1 MGDEDWKEMLAELG
15 SIYFM
20 TEEERDRATEGLT
33 GSREFTFPFM
43 AAGIGAYAAA
53 YRKDGELARRVWK
66 ELLSTII
73 NGESREGFNQ
83 RRIANQGNREALRE
97 IPWVSTNFVAQF
109 CLNAIMA
116 LELIRDW
123 IPATLREAGELTVDG
138 EEHFRR
144 A

>member
-83 RRIANQGNREALRE
+83 LGMRIRATGRLCGRFPGSPPISLR
-97 IPWVSTNFVAQF
+97 SFA
-109 CLNAIMA
+109 
-116 LELIRDW
+116 
-123 IPATLREAGELTVDG
+123 
-138 EEHFRR
+138 
-144 A
+144 

>member
-1 MGDEDWKEMLAELG
+1 
-15 SIYFM
+15 
-20 TEEERDRATEGLT
+20 
-33 GSREFTFPFM
+33 M

-73 NGESREGFNQ
+73 NGESREGFDQ